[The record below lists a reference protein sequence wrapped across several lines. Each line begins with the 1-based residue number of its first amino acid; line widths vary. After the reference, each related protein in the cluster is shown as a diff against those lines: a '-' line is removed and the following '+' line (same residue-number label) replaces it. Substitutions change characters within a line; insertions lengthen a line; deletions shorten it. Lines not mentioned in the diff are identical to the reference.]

1 MKVLSLFGTR
11 PEGIKMAPLV
21 KALAATPGIDSIVCT
36 TGQHR
41 QMLDQVLQL
50 FDIHTHHDLDVMLPG
65 QALNGLFAR
74 LMTRVDALLEEVR
87 PDCVLVHGDTSTAAA
102 CSLAAFHRRIPV
114 GHVEAGLRTGD
125 LSQPFPE
132 EMNRRVVDVMGKWL
146 FAPTLTSRDN
156 LLQENLQGQI
166 YVTGN
171 TVIDALDLTLDTLDN
186 RPDLQV
192 SLASR
197 HAWLDPSRKLVLV
210 TGHRRENFG
219 AGFVQICS
227 ALAELARRDDLQIV
241 YPVHLNPQVHE
252 VVTATLSGLPN
263 IHLIAPLDYLD
274 FVWFMRRAYLILTD
288 SGGVQE
294 EAPHL
299 GKPVLVMRDTTERP
313 EAVKAGTVTLVGT
326 DSQRIVTAVEG
337 FLHNEA
343 RYQRVARSVNPY
355 GDGLASARIVA
366 ALSGRPFNE
375 FDAMCASLTHNV
387 KNTATL

>member
-21 KALAATPGIDSIVCT
+21 RALGAADGIDSIVCT

-41 QMLDQVLQL
+41 QMLDQVMQL
-50 FDIHTHHDLDVMLPG
+50 FDIQADHDLDVMLPG

-74 LMTRVDALLEEVR
+74 LLSRVDALLDEVR
-87 PDCVLVHGDTSTAAA
+87 PDCVLVHGDTTTAAA
-102 CSLAAFHRRIPV
+102 CSLAAFHRGIAI

-146 FAPTLTSRDN
+146 FAPTVASRNN
-156 LLQENLQGQI
+156 LRQENLAGRI

-171 TVIDALDLTLDTLDN
+171 TVIDALELAVRKLDSQPQLCA
-186 RPDLQV
+186 R
-192 SLASR
+192 LAAR
-197 HAWLDPSRKLVLV
+197 YPWLDPARRLVLV

-219 AGFVQICS
+219 DGFQQICA
-227 ALAELARRDDLQIV
+227 ALAQLSLRDDIQIV
-241 YPVHLNPQVHE
+241 YPVHLNPQVRD
-252 VVTATLSGLPN
+252 VVIGTLSNRPN
-263 IHLIAPLDYLD
+263 IHLIDPLDYLD

-313 EAVKAGTVTLVGT
+313 EAVSAGTVTLVGT
-326 DSQRIVTAVEG
+326 DSTRIVRGVAG
-337 FLHNEA
+337 FIDSPEHYA
-343 RYQRVARSVNPY
+343 DVARSVNPY
-355 GDGLASARIVA
+355 GDGQASARIVA
-366 ALSGRPFNE
+366 ALSGRAFSE
-375 FDAMCASLTHNV
+375 FDPHQ
-387 KNTATL
+387 

>member
-21 KALAATPGIDSIVCT
+21 QALAGTPGIESIVCT

-41 QMLDQVLQL
+41 QMLDQVMNL
-50 FDIHTHHDLDVMLPG
+50 FDIRAHHDLDVMLPG
-65 QALNGLFAR
+65 QQLNGLFAR

-102 CSLAAFHRRIPV
+102 CSLAAFHRRIAI

-146 FAPTLTSRDN
+146 FAPTVTSRDN
-156 LLQENLQGQI
+156 LLQENLQGTI

-171 TVIDALDLTLDTLDN
+171 TVIDALELSVQKLDH
-186 RPDLQV
+186 RSDLQAD
-192 SLASR
+192 LAARYPWLDASR
-197 HAWLDPSRKLVLV
+197 RMVLV

-219 AGFVQICS
+219 EGFMQICS
-227 ALAELARRDDLQIV
+227 ALAQLAKRDDVQIV
-241 YPVHLNPQVHE
+241 YPVHLNPQVRD
-252 VVTATLSGLPN
+252 VVMAKLSNLPN
-263 IHLIAPLDYLD
+263 IHLIEPLDYLD
-274 FVWFMRRAYLILTD
+274 FVWFMRRAYVILTD

-313 EAVKAGTVTLVGT
+313 EALIAGTVTLVGT
-326 DSQRIVTAVEG
+326 HSERIVRAVNQ
-337 FLHNEA
+337 FLDDAEH
-343 RYQRVARSVNPY
+343 YQHVAHSVNPY
-355 GDGLASARIVA
+355 GDGHASARIIA
-366 ALSGRPFNE
+366 ALSGREFEE
-375 FDAMCASLTHNV
+375 FDPQPIEQLISV
-387 KNTATL
+387 S

>member
-21 KALAATPGIDSIVCT
+21 RALAAAEGIDSIVCT

-41 QMLDQVLQL
+41 QMLDQVMQL
-50 FDIHTHHDLDVMLPG
+50 FDIQADHDLDVMLPG

-74 LMTRVDALLEEVR
+74 LLSRVDALLEEVR
-87 PDCVLVHGDTSTAAA
+87 PDCVLVHGDTTTAAA
-102 CSLAAFHRRIPV
+102 CSLAAFHRGIAI

-146 FAPTLTSRDN
+146 FAPTVASRNN
-156 LLQENLQGQI
+156 LRQENLAGRI

-171 TVIDALDLTLDTLDN
+171 TVIDALELAVRKLDSHPQLCA
-186 RPDLQV
+186 R
-192 SLASR
+192 LAAR
-197 HAWLDPSRKLVLV
+197 YPWLDPARRLVLV

-219 AGFVQICS
+219 DGFQQICA
-227 ALAELARRDDLQIV
+227 ALAQLSLRDDIQIV
-241 YPVHLNPQVHE
+241 YPVHLNPQVRD
-252 VVTATLSGLPN
+252 VVIGTLSNRSN
-263 IHLIAPLDYLD
+263 IHLIDPLDYLD

-313 EAVKAGTVTLVGT
+313 EAVSAGTVALVGT
-326 DSQRIVTAVEG
+326 DSTRIVGAVAG
-337 FLHNEA
+337 FIENPEHYA
-343 RYQRVARSVNPY
+343 RVARSVNPY
-355 GDGLASARIVA
+355 GDGQASARIVA
-366 ALSGRPFNE
+366 ALSGRAFRE
-375 FDAMCASLTHNV
+375 FDPHQ
-387 KNTATL
+387 